1 MSALAIAA
9 LVVIAALAGYASYL
23 WARVWLHQRHQ
34 QQLQHQHQQ
43 SAERNNRLLDS
54 IRTIAWAA
62 EQEQCELAEAALRLC
77 VLLDLLVVPG
87 DVGMAERFPA
97 LHGLYGAIR
106 DQPIGDAR
114 NALKRNERMRLDVE
128 RHQAESEWAERLK
141 PELKALRHL
150 TVETA

>member
-9 LVVIAALAGYASYL
+9 LVVIAVLAGYASYL

-34 QQLQHQHQQ
+34 QQLLHQQ
-43 SAERNNRLLDS
+43 RAERNARLLDS

-77 VLLDLLVVPG
+77 VLLDLLVLPDG
-87 DVGMAERFPA
+87 CAMAQRFPA
-97 LHGLYGAIR
+97 LHGLYAAIR
-106 DQPIGDAR
+106 EQPIGDAR

-128 RHQAESEWAERLK
+128 RHQAESEWAKWLK
-141 PELKALRHL
+141 PELTALRHFEL
-150 TVETA
+150 EIA